1 MSLHSGFRLHK
12 SIPKWTVAYENIDLI
27 EEYGQT
33 DIEEAMALYN
43 ESAASFFFEEESMY
57 YRERG
62 WCQWR
67 ASLI

>member
-43 ESAASFFFEEESMY
+43 ESAASFFLKKNQCITANEVGVSG
-57 YRERG
+57 ERP
-62 WCQWR
+62 
-67 ASLI
+67 